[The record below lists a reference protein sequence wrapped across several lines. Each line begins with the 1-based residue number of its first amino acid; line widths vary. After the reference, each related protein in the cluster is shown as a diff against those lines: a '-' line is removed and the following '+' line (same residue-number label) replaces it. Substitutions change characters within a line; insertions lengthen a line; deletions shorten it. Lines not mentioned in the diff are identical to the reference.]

1 LYHKEIRRV
10 DMYAIQ
16 KTLMTLLLLTFT
28 AAFATGSMAGGGNAS
43 KAAPMKFVGNYY
55 SLGGSLTSFHP
66 DGTMSGVA
74 SLMFSDDPANSF
86 QGRKATPSRGAWRVV
101 GPNAI
106 RVTGIRF
113 LTEAFG
119 HNYLPDGVIV
129 KSTWEAVFDKP
140 VQGRSPGYH
149 VDTITSEIYLPDQNP
164 LTDEPVLVLEFP
176 GSDGAY
182 RIEVE

>member
-1 LYHKEIRRV
+1 
-10 DMYAIQ
+10 MYSIQ
-16 KTLMTLLLLTFT
+16 KALTTLMLLVFT
-28 AAFATGSMAGGGNAS
+28 AAFAAGSMADNRNAS
-43 KAAPMKFVGNYY
+43 KAAPMKFVGTYY
-55 SLGGSLTSFHP
+55 SLGGGLSTFHA
-66 DGTMSGVA
+66 DGTMSAVT
-74 SLMFSDDPANSF
+74 SLMFSEDPDNSF

-106 RVTGIRF
+106 RVTAIRF

-129 KSTWEAVFDKP
+129 KSIWEAVFDEP
-140 VQGRSPGYH
+140 VQGRSPGFH

-176 GSDGAY
+176 GGDGAY
-182 RIEVE
+182 RIEAE